1 MQTQSV
7 ENPAMGSKHS
17 GESGFTTIE
26 MFVAMML
33 FAIVIGSIY
42 GLLEIGR
49 SARFNSLQSA
59 ETSQDVRVG
68 LNTIGKDVLNAG
80 VDYPNV
86 GPLLPNGWLKNKL
99 LIPPD
104 PLSTGNNLTPVIAG
118 YQLNTL
124 VNTSVSPSVTVKTDQ
139 VTLISTD
146 NTFNG
151 GLPLNIVNMNASSQ
165 QLVISPQI
173 TPPATKAQDNT
184 VVNIGDLLFVNS
196 ALLGNGVICEVTDK
210 GSNGR
215 ANNVI
220 RVGPDPLGLNDLSS
234 PTGNMGRVGNPAG
247 AQRIGMVT
255 YHVVDDGSGQG
266 TGVLMRTVYG
276 GADSNGNAVA
286 STDQPLT
293 FDVIAMNIRYTL
305 QDSTVISNPV
315 DSQFPN
321 IRQLSITLSVRSPK
335 RDPKTNQP
343 IIDTVT
349 STFNARNLG
358 YEKN

>member
-1 MQTQSV
+1 MQIQSV
-7 ENPAMGSKHS
+7 KNPAIGKHG

-42 GLLEIGR
+42 GLLEVGR

-80 VDYPNV
+80 VDFPNA
-86 GPLLPNGWLKNKL
+86 GPLVPNGWLKNKL

-124 VNTSVSPSVTVKTDQ
+124 VDTSVSPSVTVKTDQ

-151 GLPLNIVNMNASSQ
+151 GLPLNISNMNVSSM

-173 TPPATKAQDNT
+173 TPPASQAQDNQ

-196 ALLGNGVICEVTDK
+196 ATLGNGVICEVTDK

-220 RVGPDPLGLNDLSS
+220 RIGPDPLGLNDLSS

-247 AQRIGMVT
+247 AQRISMVT

-266 TGVLMRTVYG
+266 TGILMRTVYG
-276 GADSNGNAVA
+276 GADSGGNAIA

-293 FDVIAMNIRYTL
+293 FNVVAMTIRYAL
-305 QDSTVISNPV
+305 QDGTIVSNPV

-335 RDPKTNQP
+335 NDPKTGKP
-343 IIDTVT
+343 IIDTLT